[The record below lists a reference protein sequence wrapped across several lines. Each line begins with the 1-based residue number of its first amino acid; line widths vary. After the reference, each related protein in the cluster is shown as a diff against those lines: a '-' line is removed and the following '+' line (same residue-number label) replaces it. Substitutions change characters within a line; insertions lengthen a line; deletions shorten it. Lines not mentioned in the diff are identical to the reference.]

1 MHLQPYFKYP
11 NIPEKHR
18 KSRYE
23 FTLWLLRWPCQ
34 TECINASQASRSD
47 SFFAGLLY
55 VMQIPTLL
63 KRVMSLEKV

>member
-18 KSRYE
+18 KSRCE

-47 SFFAGLLY
+47 SFSAGLLY

-63 KRVMSLEKV
+63 KRVMCLEKV